1 MKYCKKLFALLAAAL
16 HYTPLS
22 TTGRQARSEQLAPR
36 TPEPHYALLPV
47 WMLHTRWKEQDF
59 LFAMNGQTG
68 KLIGDLPVDKGR
80 VAAWF
85 AGISIPLMILTA
97 LIMLL

>member
-1 MKYCKKLFALLAAAL
+1 M
-16 HYTPLS
+16 S
-22 TTGRQARSEQLAPR
+22 
-36 TPEPHYALLPV
+36 LPV
-47 WMLHTRWKEQDF
+47 WPFIAKRKSCSFQRVWSL
-59 LFAMNGQTG
+59 QTG
-68 KLIGDLPVDKGR
+68 KLIGALPVDKGR

>member
-16 HYTPLS
+16 LCM
-22 TTGRQARSEQLAPR
+22 A
-36 TPEPHYALLPV
+36 
-47 WMLHTRWKEQDF
+47 
-59 LFAMNGQTG
+59 
-68 KLIGDLPVDKGR
+68 LPVDKGR

>member
-1 MKYCKKLFALLAAAL
+1 MKNSTAAAL
-16 HYTPLS
+16 HDTLGGYTGVQTL
-22 TTGRQARSEQLAPR
+22 SEQLDPR
-36 TPEPHYALLPV
+36 TLEPHYALLPV
-47 WMLHTRWKEQDF
+47 WMLHTRWKEQNF

>member
-1 MKYCKKLFALLAAAL
+1 
-16 HYTPLS
+16 
-22 TTGRQARSEQLAPR
+22 
-36 TPEPHYALLPV
+36 
-47 WMLHTRWKEQDF
+47 MLHTRWKEQDF

-97 LIMLL
+97 LPPADTAATTPTRLPMPTRVAVETMRVWNDVFDLSSTVSDTKKLSISDRSLP

>member
-16 HYTPLS
+16 LCM
-22 TTGRQARSEQLAPR
+22 
-36 TPEPHYALLPV
+36 ALTLPA

>member
-1 MKYCKKLFALLAAAL
+1 
-16 HYTPLS
+16 
-22 TTGRQARSEQLAPR
+22 
-36 TPEPHYALLPV
+36 
-47 WMLHTRWKEQDF
+47 MLHTRWKEQDF

-97 LIMLL
+97 LFMLL